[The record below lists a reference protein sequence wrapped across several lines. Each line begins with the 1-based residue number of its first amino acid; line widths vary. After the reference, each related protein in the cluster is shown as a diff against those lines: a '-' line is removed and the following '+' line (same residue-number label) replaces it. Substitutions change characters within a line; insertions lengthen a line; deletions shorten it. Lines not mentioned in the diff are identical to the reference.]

1 MLHDTF
7 HVVYNSSVAS
17 DSYFELLLEINNVVT
32 KLIYVPE
39 VTHISHPSYLN
50 DSTTYSDQNY
60 VLNLINLY
68 M

>member
-1 MLHDTF
+1 MLHDTS
-7 HVVYNSSVAS
+7 HVVYNSNVAS

-32 KLIYVPE
+32 KLRYVPE
-39 VTHISHPSYLN
+39 VTRTSHPSYLYY
-50 DSTTYSDQNY
+50 STNYSDQNY